1 MIHETGYFI
10 EWFWAAAEKHIGDSH
25 HNRFCQCITEEII
38 RHSENPPLARAFL
51 LASVAIDQ
59 AMRHNPFCEYEAFAR
74 QFSFPRLESHVDWGE
89 VGAEWVVDP
98 YHKFD
103 KKMDWPLGAS
113 VFCQLADDIRAWLSK
128 STWREAA
135 IRTFAV
141 QSKGLAGLFAKYDKE
156 ASDVI
161 LRSLEHGETP
171 QPIFKMAEV
180 FERPDLVI
188 PLLKLIDP
196 GNKEWDRIVNAGIQ
210 IAREHPDLVIPLLK
224 LIDPGNKEWDRL
236 VNVGIQ
242 IAGDKRDGLL
252 GFELTK
258 VVGPNTPK
266 GLEFLGILLKI
277 VTGREDT
284 ELAIRV
290 LKCLSLPDFMRSPFI
305 DFIAQI
311 VRSGGDGLL
320 ALQLWNL
327 SNDGDLYREEALRFA
342 VKAATNSRNPD
353 FVYDIVRIV
362 GKDHPSYPDLVSQ
375 FLVAFRKR
383 PKQSTFENLLKVLGD
398 EHPNLYSVLNLANK
412 CNLRLSE
419 KHKILITQERRKVHR
434 QKILRQG
441 DYRLNPRHNHLAAMA
456 QWRSVERLAYI
467 ARDRDRK
474 LAYYPAGWADVDDVD
489 ISLLD
494 DDTRKALVEK
504 LRSVR
509 KGPWRK
515 LMARLQSTDK

>member
-1 MIHETGYFI
+1 MIPDTGNFI
-10 EWFWAAAEKHIGDSH
+10 EWFWTATEKRIGVPC
-25 HNRFCQCITEEII
+25 HNRFCQCATEDII
-38 RHSENPPLARAFL
+38 RRSGNPPLARAFL
-51 LASVAIDQ
+51 LASATIDIW
-59 AMRHNPFCEYEAFAR
+59 MRKNPFCDYEAFAR
-74 QFSFPRLESHVDWGE
+74 KFRFPRLESHVGWGD
-89 VGAEWVVDP
+89 VGGVWVVDS

-113 VFCQLADDIRAWLSK
+113 VFCQLADDSRAWLSK

-141 QSKGLAGLFAKYDKE
+141 QSKALARLFAKYDKE
-156 ASDVI
+156 TSDVI

-180 FERPDLVI
+180 FERPDLVM
-188 PLLKLIDP
+188 
-196 GNKEWDRIVNAGIQ
+196 
-210 IAREHPDLVIPLLK
+210 PLLK

-242 IAGDKRDGLL
+242 IVGDKRDGLL

-266 GLEFLGILLKI
+266 GHEFLGILLKI

-290 LKCLSLPDFMRSPFI
+290 LKCLSLPDFTRSPFI

-398 EHPNLYSVLNLANK
+398 EHPNLYSVLNFANK

-419 KHKILITQERRKVHR
+419 KHKILITQERRKVRR

-456 QWRSVERLAYI
+456 QWRSVERLTYI

-504 LRSVR
+504 LRTVR